1 MNKPYLR
8 CEALVASL
16 KNVHMLCAI
25 YKKNSDLNIFS
36 FAYLHEDGFTAFNQ
50 IEIRNCDSDRRVGF
64 KTGQW
69 VAHSGS
75 GRGRLVFSRR

>member
-1 MNKPYLR
+1 MFICCVLF
-8 CEALVASL
+8 
-16 KNVHMLCAI
+16 I
-25 YKKNSDLNIFS
+25 KKNSDLNIFS